1 MNSTLYEALV
11 VLVVGMFTVFVILS
25 LVVLSGR
32 LLLQFLNK
40 SNFVFNKAEVKAAA
54 LRAPTDPAKRK
65 LIEKAIQQWSDGQAQ
80 VVTVDSD

>member
-1 MNSTLYEALV
+1 MNDTLYEALI

-32 LLLQFLNK
+32 VLLLVLNK
-40 SNFVFNKAEVKAAA
+40 TGFVFNKKDVTAAA
-54 LRAPTDPAKRK
+54 LRKPTDPVKIK

-80 VVTVDSD
+80 VIAVDSD